1 MQELLQELITQYP
14 LFSPLIFILIRA
26 IVIIFPFPP
35 GFVIDLAGLSIFPWF
50 LAFVYAEIGIMLG
63 ASIAFYIARW
73 LRDPIVKYFAP
84 LKKVH
89 ELENSISHKKKFLTL
104 LTIRLFTNPL
114 FDIINF
120 AAGLTRIKFP
130 TFFFT
135 SLLGNIPTM
144 LLFYYFGG
152 LAFQNGIYYAPS
164 FILLISILYLIFRK
178 HRFKTST
185 R

>member
-14 LFSPLIFILIRA
+14 LFSPLIFIIIRA
-26 IVIIFPFPP
+26 LVIVLPFPP
-35 GFVIDLAGLSIFPWF
+35 GFVIDLAGLSVFPWF
-50 LAFVYAEIGIMLG
+50 LAFIYAEIGIMLG

-84 LKKVH
+84 LKRVH
-89 ELENSISHKKKFLTL
+89 EFEKSISHNKKFITL

-120 AAGLTRIKFP
+120 AVGLTRIKFS
-130 TFFFT
+130 TFLFA

-144 LLFYYFGG
+144 FLFYYLGG
-152 LAFQNGIYYAPS
+152 LAFQNGVYYSIS

-178 HRFKTST
+178 HKFK
-185 R
+185 